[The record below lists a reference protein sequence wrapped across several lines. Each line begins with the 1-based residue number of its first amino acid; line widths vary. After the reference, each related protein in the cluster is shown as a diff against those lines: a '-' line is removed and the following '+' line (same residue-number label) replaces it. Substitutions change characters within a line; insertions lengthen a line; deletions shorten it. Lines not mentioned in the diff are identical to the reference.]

1 MQRHG
6 WVLLFHD
13 CIIQQLRRLQHASE
27 RALHKNPKDAK
38 SNANVKLF
46 SAISRLVFETIP
58 TDPNHERYKQGNTL
72 GSAHRHWRRAKI
84 GSRFRLFFRYDTRT
98 KIIIYAWVN
107 DKNSLRA
114 EGSLTDPYAT
124 FKRIP
129 QQVSKLDRV
138 AFLAAD
144 RAAFQSRQSVDV
156 KGVAAGLAHLDDN
169 SVINRQF
176 VSELINKGTTSA
188 PSRKR

>member
-6 WVLLFHD
+6 WVLLVHD

-46 SAISRLVFETIP
+46 GAISHLVFETIP
-58 TDPNHERYKQGNTL
+58 ADPNHERYKQGNTL

-84 GSRFRLFFRYDTRT
+84 GSRFQLFFRYDTRT

-124 FKRIP
+124 FKRM
-129 QQVSKLDRV
+129 
-138 AFLAAD
+138 LAAGNPPD
-144 RAAFQSRQSVDV
+144 DWATLLASSSPIGTVQEPQLPDTDSSAAYPV
-156 KGVAAGLAHLDDN
+156 N
-169 SVINRQF
+169 TI
-176 VSELINKGTTSA
+176 
-188 PSRKR
+188 